1 MDSASWRRGS
11 DAQQRDLAMEH
22 SQLETICGLQPAVLR
37 PVPVPS
43 SALLARL
50 APLTPVPGR
59 PDLVAHHAPDVMAL
73 WQAWEEEYGAPQDVP
88 FWATVW
94 PAGQLLARVVQ
105 AEPHWVRGQ
114 TVLDLGCGSGV
125 AGIAA
130 RNAQANAVEMLL
142 HGTPLIH
149 APCPARIT
157 CILVGDL
164 FYERAA
170 ASALWAWLRTAH
182 RQGVRVLIADAS
194 RPFAPTAG
202 VRCLWEERLAT
213 AWAWEGTHA
222 RTVRLLTLDA

>member
-1 MDSASWRRGS
+1 MP
-11 DAQQRDLAMEH
+11 DAP
-22 SQLETICGLQPAVLR
+22 PAALR
-37 PVPVPS
+37 SVPVPS
-43 SALLARL
+43 AALLARL

-59 PDLVAHHAPDVMAL
+59 PDLAAHQAPDPVAL
-73 WQAWEEEYGAPQDVP
+73 WQAWEAECGAIQGVP
-88 FWATVW
+88 FWAVVW
-94 PAGQLLARVVQ
+94 PAAQLLARGLQ
-105 AEPHWVRGQ
+105 AEPVWVRGQ
-114 TVLDLGCGSGV
+114 TVLDLGCGGGV

-130 RNAQANAVEMLL
+130 AQAGAARVIAHDHDPVALAIAAQHARANGVTLLL
-142 HGTPLIH
+142 HGAPLLH
-149 APCPARIT
+149 APCPAPIT

-182 RQGVRVLIADAS
+182 QQGVRVLIADAS

-202 VRCLWEERLAT
+202 VRCLREERLAT